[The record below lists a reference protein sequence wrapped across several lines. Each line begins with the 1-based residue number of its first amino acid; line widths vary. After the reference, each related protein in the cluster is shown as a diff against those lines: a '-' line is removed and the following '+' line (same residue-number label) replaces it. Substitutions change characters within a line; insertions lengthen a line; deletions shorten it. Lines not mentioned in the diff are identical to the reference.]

1 MVSLYI
7 PQTDDLFEIE
17 LSYITY
23 ERIVLTEWMRFADD
37 ALVAEYGQNGS
48 WDLLHRGDHAELAK
62 KFFTPFDPL
71 FFLGSYVDIETSPLR
86 ALLNYNAHLRG
97 IAKTVRLN
105 RNLWA
110 HYRPPETRAEV
121 IGAITNLRAFS
132 SGIGMIDAEAAG
144 VAIGERLNEIAAT
157 RARLI
162 AGRVEPQTSNS
173 SVDVVTPV
181 NSLADPELEP
191 MPARP
196 RIGGAWE
203 HELPK
208 TVLDLN
214 PKYRDVLDSVGNS
227 VSKQLGKSVAKAI
240 RRWLTMSINSWLY
253 VDTRDGATVALID
266 GDPHLIGYLG
276 DEPVLEDNDYRG
288 FFLPSAF
295 ENIGGV
301 LVDTNSHEPFS
312 SEHFDL
318 APLTRDWVMASIPS
332 EASVRVTDYGDIV
345 LIDDNGSRRILTLEE
360 KPHDRDH

>member
-1 MVSLYI
+1 M
-7 PQTDDLFEIE
+7 
-17 LSYITY
+17 
-23 ERIVLTEWMRFADD
+23 
-37 ALVAEYGQNGS
+37 
-48 WDLLHRGDHAELAK
+48 AK

-86 ALLNYNAHLRG
+86 TLLKYSTHLRG
-97 IAKTVRLN
+97 VAKTVRLN

-132 SGIGMIDAEAAG
+132 SGLGMIDAEAAG
-144 VAIGERLNEIAAT
+144 VAIGDRLSEIAAT

-162 AGRVEPQTSNS
+162 AGKVEPQPDTLT
-173 SVDVVTPV
+173 VEDVVSPP
-181 NSLADPELEP
+181 ADTKVVAEP
-191 MPARP
+191 MPTRP
-196 RIGGAWE
+196 RIGGSWE

-214 PKYRDVLDSVGNS
+214 PKYRDVLDSTGNS
-227 VSKQLGKSVAKAI
+227 VSKNMGKSVAKAI
-240 RRWLTMSINSWLY
+240 RRWLSMSINSWLY
-253 VDTRDGATVALID
+253 VDSRDGATVALID

-276 DEPVLEDNDYRG
+276 DEPAVEENDYRG

-301 LVDTNSHEPFS
+301 LVDTTSREPFS

-318 APLTRDWVMASIPS
+318 TPLTRDWVMGSIPS
-332 EASVRVTDYGDIV
+332 EASVRVTDYGDVV

-360 KPHDRDH
+360 KSHDSDN